1 MMDLLVQAAS
11 ATKISPAGHTIH
23 VFGDGGKGTSTLHY
37 KPSTP
42 IGSLDANTICIVPK
56 KDAHD
61 GNGRRLSKAT
71 HRPFEPTFRVQVH
84 LPRNQLTV
92 VRVSPRVKI
101 SELRSMVCQE
111 KGLDLNRY
119 QLVRPND
126 LGQPLTGD
134 MTLAEYGST
143 EITLLSNSCKPLS
156 DVKILEFQ

>member
-71 HRPFEPTFRVQVH
+71 HRPFELQWKLTSIFSAHFSSASPPSSKPTDRGPGVSQSQDIRAKKHGVPGERAGPQQIPAGQAKRSGTTPH
-84 LPRNQLTV
+84 WGHDLGG
-92 VRVSPRVKI
+92 VRVH
-101 SELRSMVCQE
+101 
-111 KGLDLNRY
+111 
-119 QLVRPND
+119 
-126 LGQPLTGD
+126 GD
-134 MTLAEYGST
+134 HTSL
-143 EITLLSNSCKPLS
+143 
-156 DVKILEFQ
+156 